1 MTEFEPLDWT
11 WTAVMLVAT
20 GFWVAILR
28 RGLRAISQDRLPT
41 DGARLLTLA
50 TITLVCVLS
59 LLSSL
64 LYAEVVTV
72 ETSRFL
78 ISTSRVAL
86 LVGGAA
92 VWWTGRPKG
101 VA

>member
-1 MTEFEPLDWT
+1 MSLPELLDWT

-20 GFWVAILR
+20 GFWTAVLR
-28 RGLRAISQDRLPT
+28 RGLYAVAHENLPT

-50 TITLVCVLS
+50 TITIVCVL
-59 LLSSL
+59 LLVSSL
-64 LYAEVVTV
+64 LYADLIPV
-72 ETSRFL
+72 ESSRFL
-78 ISTSRVAL
+78 INTARIAL